1 VAGVGE
7 RQLLYKIYKKA
18 FARPRLF
25 VVILGLCCS
34 VEQAYGLV
42 SPNLRFGFQLSSV
55 KKIIVEPSGDC
66 PQPLIVT
73 TFLRKQ
79 ICVHVCL
86 GEKLAVAKALLEQ
99 QGFTRVSQ
107 LDVQRITGFRPGQ
120 VSLHGQGMAIDI
132 DAATNPYIIHE
143 HNESRLDEE
152 LAVVYERIAQFML
165 GRASIIPR
173 LGTGGHSKEP
183 RHTYVERFYNV
194 LAQESAAMQRY
205 FALMQDGP
213 RLQVYVRTPPGSQ
226 RVRLPSTFLSILS
239 RENSSSSQ
247 TRDNASSAVLS
258 NLLIDQIRLRMMSD
272 WMTLTG
278 QEGPP
283 ILALASDAA
292 GIAGKNG
299 QLPYPQVVPL
309 ASGNPAKREIDRPFD
324 AKDTSY
330 PGRSPLNGFLTHR
343 KELVLALIDAGLR
356 WGALDFGR
364 TSGDIMHFDSRD
376 PTCNG
381 SNDGN

>member
-1 VAGVGE
+1 VWRGWANGNF
-7 RQLLYKIYKKA
+7 YKKA
-18 FARPRLF
+18 LVYPRLF
-25 VVILGLCCS
+25 IVALVLCCG
-34 VEQAYGLV
+34 VRRAHALD
-42 SPNLRFGFQLSSV
+42 SPNPRLGFHISSE
-55 KKIIVEPSGDC
+55 KKTITEPSGDC
-66 PQPLIVT
+66 PPPLTVT
-73 TFLRKQ
+73 TFLHKQ

-86 GEKLAVAKALLEQ
+86 GEKLTIAKALLEQ
-99 QGFTRVSQ
+99 QGFTQSSQ

-183 RHTYVERFYNV
+183 RSTYVERFYNT

-205 FALMQDGP
+205 FTLMQDGP
-213 RLQVYVRTPPGSQ
+213 RLQAYMRTPPGSQ
-226 RVRLPSTFLSILS
+226 RVSLPSTFLSLLS

-247 TRDNASSAVLS
+247 IRDHAKSTVLS
-258 NLLIDQIRLRMMSD
+258 NVLIDQIRLQMMSD

-278 QEGPP
+278 QAGPP
-283 ILALASDAA
+283 ILALTPAVA
-292 GIAGKNG
+292 GIAEKNG
-299 QLPYPQVVPL
+299 QLSYPHLVPL
-309 ASGNPAKREIDRPFD
+309 ESDNPAKREIDRPFD

-330 PGRSPLNGFLTHR
+330 PGRSPMNGFLALR

-356 WGALDFGR
+356 WGALDFGS

-376 PTCNG
+376 PTCSSG
-381 SNDGN
+381 RDGN